1 LFLQLHAMVDMLVLP
16 TMLTLV
22 CEPSPLMNFMLN
34 S

>member
-1 LFLQLHAMVDMLVLP
+1 MVDMLVLP